1 MICQVDIVL
10 ILVAND
16 ADDTIYELFES
27 HFVGEHWAPVVL
39 PISEVGVEKLKRVAA
54 VVAHALDWSTDPHSE
69 LLAIREVYGNY
80 KRILALLPKPPETY
94 PTETQAIWNAA
105 LGYGF
110 TFVDARKIVTDMIAG
125 RI

>member
-1 MICQVDIVL
+1 MDIVL

-16 ADDTIYELFES
+16 ADDAVYDLFET
-27 HFVGEHWAPVVL
+27 HFQGEYWAPVVM
-39 PISEVGVEKLKRVAA
+39 PISEVGAEKLKRVAA
-54 VVAHALDWSTDPHSE
+54 VVAHALDWSTDPKAE
-69 LLAIREVYGNY
+69 LLSIREIYGNY

-94 PTETQAIWNAA
+94 PEETQAIWNAA

-110 TFVDARKIVTDMIAG
+110 TFADARKIVSDMIAG